1 MALKWQVQSKK
12 GTEFGKEKY
21 LRQDLEQGEEG
32 KAELVSQEAKMLRD
46 LGRAGA
52 EQREGGE
59 RGHTNPVI
67 TFNFFCLF
75 SSLGMG
81 S

>member
-1 MALKWQVQSKK
+1 MLKAIS
-12 GTEFGKEKY
+12 GAG
-21 LRQDLEQGEEG
+21 RGGE
-32 KAELVSQEAKMLRD
+32 AELMSQEVKMLWD
-46 LGRAGA
+46 LGR
-52 EQREGGE
+52 REGGE
-59 RGHTNPVI
+59 QGHTNPVI